1 MVTKLLLGDGE
12 EEETPLELRKGKYIL
27 KYRMKRL
34 YETLYSVSVPSSVYH
49 VFVLKPSISF
59 RGVW

>member
-49 VFVLKPSISF
+49 VFV
-59 RGVW
+59 